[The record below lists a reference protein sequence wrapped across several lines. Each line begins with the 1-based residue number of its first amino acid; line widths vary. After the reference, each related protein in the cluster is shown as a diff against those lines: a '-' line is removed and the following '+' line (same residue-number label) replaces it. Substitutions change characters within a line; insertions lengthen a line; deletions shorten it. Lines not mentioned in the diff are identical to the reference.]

1 MDNGSAEHTARIA
14 NGLLELGPD
23 KIVSTTLYNEQF
35 PGPLLRFKEG
45 RQTTVDIHNDTD
57 TPEQLHWHG
66 QFVPDSVDGA
76 ADEGTPFIPA
86 RGMRRIAFTLKAA
99 GFRFYHTH
107 TRAGSDLGAGQYS
120 GQVGLVY
127 IEPRNEPGAYDT
139 EVFLVL
145 KEFAPSFTRGGD
157 MAADFL
163 PGKELKNLTDTGE

>member
-107 TRAGSDLGAGQYS
+107 TRAGSDLSAPANTAAR
-120 GQVGLVY
+120 LVSSTSSRGMN
-127 IEPRNEPGAYDT
+127 P
-139 EVFLVL
+139 
-145 KEFAPSFTRGGD
+145 APMTRRSSSC
-157 MAADFL
+157 
-163 PGKELKNLTDTGE
+163 